1 MNYTMAHSYHANL
14 SILSSHTLVLLWLSC
29 SHTHFNILLNC
40 LLTVRLTREAVL
52 DSHFLVLAS
61 NLGSQQAQQLQ
72 THLVTF
78 DRDTF
83 VQKLVSDL

>member
-1 MNYTMAHSYHANL
+1 MCNL
-14 SILSSHTLVLLWLSC
+14 GLEIITNVVIFFSAL
-29 SHTHFNILLNC
+29 F
-40 LLTVRLTREAVL
+40 TREAVL

-78 DRDTF
+78 EPDVF
-83 VQKLVSDL
+83 AQKLVSIA

>member
-1 MNYTMAHSYHANL
+1 MLWVLALIDSTDLRIINFDF
-14 SILSSHTLVLLWLSC
+14 SSS
-29 SHTHFNILLNC
+29 
-40 LLTVRLTREAVL
+40 VRLTREAVL

-78 DRDTF
+78 DSDTF
-83 VQKLVSDL
+83 VQKLVSEQL

>member
-1 MNYTMAHSYHANL
+1 MEYFAFY
-14 SILSSHTLVLLWLSC
+14 SS
-29 SHTHFNILLNC
+29 
-40 LLTVRLTREAVL
+40 VRLTREAVL

-78 DRDTF
+78 DPDTF
-83 VQKLVSDL
+83 VQKLVSVV

>member
-1 MNYTMAHSYHANL
+1 MS
-14 SILSSHTLVLLWLSC
+14 LVPDYICSFLL
-29 SHTHFNILLNC
+29 
-40 LLTVRLTREAVL
+40 VRLTREAVL

-78 DRDTF
+78 DPDTF
-83 VQKLVSDL
+83 VQKLVSEPTQLVHNYVLYM

>member
-1 MNYTMAHSYHANL
+1 MSLAGDYNYF
-14 SILSSHTLVLLWLSC
+14 C
-29 SHTHFNILLNC
+29 FHFSPS
-40 LLTVRLTREAVL
+40 VRLTREAVL

-78 DRDTF
+78 DPDTF
-83 VQKLVSDL
+83 VQKLVSEQVQLVCLLSIINIIYY

>member
-1 MNYTMAHSYHANL
+1 M
-14 SILSSHTLVLLWLSC
+14 
-29 SHTHFNILLNC
+29 
-40 LLTVRLTREAVL
+40 RLTREAVL

-78 DRDTF
+78 DPDTF
-83 VQKLVSDL
+83 VQKLVSKQVPFYSLYVSSKWEAQ